1 MAIRLIPYNGYREA
15 LEPSGILRLLD
26 RDVDPKSA

>member
-1 MAIRLIPYNGYREA
+1 MAMRPTPYNGYREA
-15 LEPSGILRLLD
+15 LGPSGILRLLD